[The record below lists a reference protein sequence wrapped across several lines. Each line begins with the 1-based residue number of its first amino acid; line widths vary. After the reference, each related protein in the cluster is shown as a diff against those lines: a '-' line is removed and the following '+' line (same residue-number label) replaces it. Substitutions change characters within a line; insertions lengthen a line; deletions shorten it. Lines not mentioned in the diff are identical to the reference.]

1 MKGLSVNALC
11 EGLLSGVR
19 GRPQSTQR
27 EAFGAVLKGSLDA
40 TTDHDTPTQATRLSR
55 SKPSESDVLV
65 NPKGVRNRKGCC

>member
-55 SKPSESDVLV
+55 I
-65 NPKGVRNRKGCC
+65 